1 MNIFKYLCHQKPER
15 SFKVKEYY
23 LPVCSRCTGFY
34 LSGFIYIIL
43 AFFIAFQYTLN
54 TTILAIMLLIPFII
68 DGLTQ
73 FLNLRESNNTLRFF
87 NGILGGIGL
96 MILVKTIKYLF
107 IY

>member
-1 MNIFKYLCHQKPER
+1 
-15 SFKVKEYY
+15 
-23 LPVCSRCTGFY
+23 
-34 LSGFIYIIL
+34 
-43 AFFIAFQYTLN
+43 
-54 TTILAIMLLIPFII
+54 MLLIPFII